1 MAGLFIAAAPEGRST
16 VSDAARKYESMG
28 YRVVGG
34 INGDFYDTATGYPLG
49 ILISD
54 GEILSGSSEYY
65 AVGFYPDG
73 SAVGAPAPLNSPSG
87 LSSSPGMPLGNSHER
102 SSETPPKGSGA

>member
-1 MAGLFIAAAPEGRST
+1 MASYGSSVCGRST

-49 ILISD
+49 ILISEPARSRRRRPRRSRLC
-54 GEILSGSSEYY
+54 GRPGSHR
-65 AVGFYPDG
+65 
-73 SAVGAPAPLNSPSG
+73 SAW
-87 LSSSPGMPLGNSHER
+87 
-102 SSETPPKGSGA
+102 